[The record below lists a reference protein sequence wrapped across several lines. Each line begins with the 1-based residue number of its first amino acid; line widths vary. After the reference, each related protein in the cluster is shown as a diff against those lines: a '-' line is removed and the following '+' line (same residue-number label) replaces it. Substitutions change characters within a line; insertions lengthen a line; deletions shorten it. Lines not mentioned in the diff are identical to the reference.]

1 MVVAEVG
8 ALLPAVGGAGRRVV
22 EEEEEFVEEGDGVAV
37 GVLGVAQ
44 AVEEGGEAWGFGWGF
59 VGFWGN
65 HKAAILRQ
73 VRRKA
78 VALEDLDGL
87 K

>member
-1 MVVAEVG
+1 
-8 ALLPAVGGAGRRVV
+8 
-22 EEEEEFVEEGDGVAV
+22 
-37 GVLGVAQ
+37 VAQ